1 MTPKKYNWFLSG
13 PVWLFFCTGLFLLS
27 FPAAGVAEPVLD
39 GVTMKDAQRLELT
52 AGMSFVLDTRDS
64 VSRVI
69 VGKPETADVRALS
82 QNKILINATS
92 VGSTNL
98 ILWYEDGSTQVYH
111 VSVKYDTF
119 EIKRQLAALVPE
131 ATVTVESAFGMLMV
145 SGRLEDTRTMERVL
159 GVLEAFASPES
170 IKNMMTVTGSQQ
182 VQLEAKIV
190 EVSKSAIKRYG
201 LNIFGYSSGSE
212 LGIGLVPPGADG
224 PSMTWSGTSKSSGT
238 SQSST
243 IEDYASGTVGASDI
257 SIDSTSEFTMATP
270 FANAFQLA
278 FTLLSD
284 DVSGILSLLKS
295 QGLATVKA
303 RPTLVA
309 MSGQEASFLV
319 GGSFPIPVSGSDG
332 SVTVSNQEY
341 GVELTFC
348 PTVIAK
354 DTIHLTV
361 ETRVSDV
368 DYSTSVTS
376 GGATVPGVTTREAES
391 TLMLKDGQTFAI
403 AGLLMENISST
414 VNKVPLLGD
423 LPVVGAAFRTK
434 EYIKEE
440 TELVIMITPRLVK
453 PMNPGEIPP
462 LPGDTEVFEQ
472 DDFEF
477 FFLDHIWKNK
487 PDNPEIR
494 PVFAGPSGFEE

>member
-1 MTPKKYNWFLSG
+1 MTPKKYHWLLSD
-13 PVWLFFCTGLFLLS
+13 PVRLFFYAGLFLLS
-27 FPAAGVAEPVLD
+27 FPVAGISGPDLD
-39 GVTMKDAQRLELT
+39 GVTMKDANRLELT

-82 QNKILINATS
+82 KNKILINATS

-98 ILWYEDGSTQVYH
+98 ILWYENGSTRVYH

-131 ATVTVESAFGMLMV
+131 AKVSVESAFGMLMV

-201 LNIFGYSSGSE
+201 LGVLSSGNQIGGGLIPSGVDSPTITSIYRSTTE
-212 LGIGLVPPGADG
+212 SADLDTLGSYI
-224 PSMTWSGTSKSSGT
+224 S
-238 SQSST
+238 
-243 IEDYASGTVGASDI
+243 DYK
-257 SIDSTSEFTMATP
+257 MAAP
-270 FANAFQLA
+270 YSNAFQLA
-278 FTLLSD
+278 FNLLD
-284 DVSGILSLLKS
+284 DDIAGILSLLKS

-332 SVTVSNQEY
+332 SVTVSNQQY

-453 PMNPGEIPP
+453 PMNPGEVPP
-462 LPGDTEVFEQ
+462 LPGDTQVFEQ

-487 PDNPEIR
+487 PDNPEIK